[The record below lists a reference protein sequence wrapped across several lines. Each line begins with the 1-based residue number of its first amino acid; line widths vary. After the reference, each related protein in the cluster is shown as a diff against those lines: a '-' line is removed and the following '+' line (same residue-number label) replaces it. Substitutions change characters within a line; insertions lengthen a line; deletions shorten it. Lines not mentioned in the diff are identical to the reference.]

1 MAAARA
7 SGGASDG
14 PRSLATV
21 QAMPPR
27 GREALPEGRA
37 LPDGQVRRRAAHL
50 PAGRPRSRP
59 PEAVRVPPPAAREA
73 EGPPLLRRP
82 REAVRQL
89 LRQGEPPTGRHR
101 REPAPSA
108 RVAARQH
115 ACATRLRGIAAPGA
129 PADPPR
135 TLDGQRP
142 SRERAVVPG
151 E

>member
-82 REAVRQL
+82 REAVPQL
-89 LRQGEPPTGRHR
+89 LRKGQPSAGRDR
-101 REPAPSA
+101 REPA
-108 RVAARQH
+108 
-115 ACATRLRGIAAPGA
+115 A
-129 PADPPR
+129 PARDAVR
-135 TLDGQRP
+135 QRA
-142 SRERAVVPG
+142 RATG
-151 E
+151 LRRLAA